1 MGMNWT
7 DAIRTGHSETYKMYT
22 NLHIPKLPNSEPP
35 PVTRGWGPSIA
46 YHEADDSH
54 KLNQP
59 LNSTI
64 NNENLKMAKQSQ
76 LKTELDR
83 TEREDNSL
91 SCDVTLDTHGIQ
103 DSPRDS
109 KRNHASLSEN
119 EADSEEDVSSKK
131 PPLLSR
137 SDREDGICDENTDE
151 DADDEESIGPG
162 IEDKDIE

>member
-46 YHEADDSH
+46 YHEADDSQ

-64 NNENLKMAKQSQ
+64 NDENLKMAKQSQ
-76 LKTELDR
+76 LKTER
-83 TEREDNSL
+83 GGTERKDNSL
-91 SCDVTLDTHGIQ
+91 SCDVTPITH
-103 DSPRDS
+103 SPRDL
-109 KRNHASLSEN
+109 KRNNASLSEN
-119 EADSEEDVSSKK
+119 EADSEEDVSCKK
-131 PPLLSR
+131 PALLSR
-137 SDREDGICDENTDE
+137 SDREDNICDENTDE

-162 IEDKDIE
+162 IEDKDTE